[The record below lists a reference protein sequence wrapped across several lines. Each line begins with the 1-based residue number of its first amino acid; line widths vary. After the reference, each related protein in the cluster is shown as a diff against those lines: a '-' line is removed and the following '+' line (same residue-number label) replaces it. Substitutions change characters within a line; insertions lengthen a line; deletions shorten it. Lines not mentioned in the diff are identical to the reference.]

1 MILLV
6 AGSITNLLHWW
17 SILGTLSPL
26 FGYYLEPTKCWLIVK
41 PRMKDIALKAFE
53 NTVIQLTLVIS
64 NTCYLE
70 LSLSQTFWPVPGT
83 FQAILG

>member
-41 PRMKDIALKAFE
+41 PRVKGIALKAFE
-53 NTVIQLTLVIS
+53 NTGIQLTLVIS